1 MDFLVSRNVLA
12 GIVKGIDMLWTQ
24 VKSWAKDHGYSS
36 FREKV
41 KDEDNKYDYYWAKD
55 DDPTVTGL
63 STSVSK
69 LAKDIYNH
77 ITKNA
82 HIKYQEEYILNKE
95 DIKFTLSDY

>member
-1 MDFLVSRNVLA
+1 VE
-12 GIVKGIDMLWTQ
+12 IVKGINMLWTQ

-41 KDEDNKYDYYWAKD
+41 KNEDNKYDYYWTKE

-63 STSVSK
+63 SISVSK

-77 ITKNA
+77 ITNNA
-82 HIKYQEEYILNKE
+82 HIKYQEEYSFNKE
-95 DIKFTLSDY
+95 EIKFTLSDY